1 VAPMPISKSKRK
13 KKGSAKSAA
22 GSFGAKP
29 GIELLLGDAIAK
41 ELDTDAGIAELRAAG
56 QGFRPEQLEEAQDL
70 AFEAWESED
79 PERRVGLVATALKL
93 CPWCGDAYGLLAMD
107 APPNSDIA
115 IHLWRMAVAAA
126 EFALKAELGQDVF
139 DTHAGD
145 FWGVLETR
153 PYMRARAG
161 LSHALWDFGERDAAL
176 AIDLEGLRLNPND
189 NQGARYIAACRLL
202 ALGRD
207 RELKELFDAYPDE
220 DSAFFAFTRAAW
232 SFQREGDSENSRQ
245 LLAEAIDTNRHVPVY
260 LLGRK
265 RMPESL
271 PGFYGEGDEDEAVH
285 YSEMSIEA
293 WRSVTGALTWL
304 SKRARLPQPGKRWQ
318 R

>member
-1 VAPMPISKSKRK
+1 MPVSKSKRK
-13 KKGSAKSAA
+13 KKPSAQSSA
-22 GSFGAKP
+22 GLFGARP
-29 GIELLLGDAIAK
+29 EVELLLSDAMAK
-41 ELDTDAGIAELRAAG
+41 ELDTGAAIAELRAAG
-56 QGFRPEQLEEAQDL
+56 QGFQPEQLEEAQDL

-79 PERRVGLVATALKL
+79 PERRLELAATALKL
-93 CPWCGDAYGLLAMD
+93 CPWCGDAYGLLAMG

-126 EFALKAELGQDVF
+126 EFALKAELGEDVF
-139 DTHAGD
+139 DTYVGD

-176 AIDLEGLRLNPND
+176 VIDLEGLRLNPND

-207 RELKELFDAYPDE
+207 RELAALFDAYPDE
-220 DSAFFAFTRAAW
+220 DSAFLAFTRAAW
-232 SFQREGDSENSRQ
+232 SFRREGDSEKSRQ
-245 LLAEAIDTNRHVPVY
+245 LLAEAIGTNRHVAVY
-260 LLGRK
+260 LLGRR

-271 PGFYGEGDEDEAVH
+271 PGTYGLGDEDEAVH
-285 YSEMSIEA
+285 YVEMSIEA
-293 WRSVTGALTWL
+293 WRSVPGALMWL
-304 SKRARLPQPGKRWQ
+304 SKCARLPEPGKRQQ